1 MYPLSS
7 NELNITNRYTKTDTR
22 NPRNSYK
29 MTQKYYITKKN
40 TRCIKPEKKNNT
52 TKEILSESLINML
65 NIFRESKIDTNSHV
79 KRSDI

>member
-1 MYPLSS
+1 MNWISPTDIPKQTQEIREIL
-7 NELNITNRYTKTDTR
+7 TKWH
-22 NPRNSYK
+22 
-29 MTQKYYITKKN
+29 KN
-40 TRCIKPEKKNNT
+40 TISQKKILDALNPKKKNNT